1 MPILTNILS
10 NDTHKPTGLICYE
23 TGPFGGLF
31 WMTFRGER
39 TRDVYAEM
47 YLLYRGRDT
56 YKYYRCHV
64 FLGLSTG
71 RFGVSAFEP
80 ERPVFTAN
88 GFRMSGFQG
97 RLNTAN
103 GFPERF
109 NPSKREFWQKTL

>member
-1 MPILTNILS
+1 
-10 NDTHKPTGLICYE
+10 
-23 TGPFGGLF
+23 
-31 WMTFRGER
+31 
-39 TRDVYAEM
+39 M

-56 YKYYRCHV
+56 YKYYLCYVSIDRPV
-64 FLGLSTG
+64 

-88 GFRMSGFQG
+88 GFRMSDFQG

-109 NPSKREFWQKTL
+109 NPSKREFWQKNFVIKRHRRRPGLK